1 VICRAKAPQEQCDQ
15 NRVALER
22 RANRAGN
29 NMSNQAYR
37 LTAIHQWVDQAIEH
51 ELQQE
56 ALHDPLRL
64 MRLRA
69 VRLAV
74 KKRLRLLTTSALAL
88 A

>member
-1 VICRAKAPQEQCDQ
+1 VIRTAWRLSVAPT
-15 NRVALER
+15 VLET
-22 RANRAGN
+22 

-56 ALHDPLRL
+56 ALRDPLRL
-64 MRLRA
+64 IRLRA

-74 KKRLRLLTTSALAL
+74 KKRLRLLTASALAL